1 MKTKEIKGLL
11 ILVIVSIVVIIGIWL
26 LTRNNNKNNVIDE
39 TVKNSELIQVQ
50 EDGSKINTSEKVKET
65 REIEGIKIENI
76 RITEKNGQTMLIAD
90 LTNKTEAQK
99 ERFLVNIIIYD
110 KQGNEMGT
118 IPGVIGEMQA
128 GETIEMQA
136 GITEDYINAYDF
148 KIVKK

>member
-11 ILVIVSIVVIIGIWL
+11 ILVIVAIVIIMGIWL
-26 LTRNNNKNNVIDE
+26 LTRNNNENKTKEE
-39 TVKNSELIQVQ
+39 TIKNSEVVQVQ
-50 EDGSKINTSEKVKET
+50 EDGSKINISEKVKET

-76 RITEKNGQTMLIAD
+76 RITERNGQTMLVAD
-90 LTNKTEAQK
+90 LTNKTDAKK

-110 KQGNEMGT
+110 KQGKEMGT